1 MNKKEEKKDKE
12 MIKRLKWTVEKIF
25 ERYNYRVDIEQSL
38 RDLGFDLWA
47 TIRDNPDEEIWAY
60 DKGTPNGQILVL
72 INWIDCF
79 AWIFEKKKVIH
90 I

>member
-1 MNKKEEKKDKE
+1 MNEPKP
-12 MIKRLKWTVEKIF
+12 LVEKLRQDVEEIF
-25 ERYNYRVDIEQSL
+25 ERYNYRVDIEQGL

-47 TIRDNPDEEIWAY
+47 TIRDNPDEQIWAY
-60 DKGTPNGQILVL
+60 DKGTPNGHILVL

-79 AWIFEKKKVIH
+79 AWIFEKKKVIS